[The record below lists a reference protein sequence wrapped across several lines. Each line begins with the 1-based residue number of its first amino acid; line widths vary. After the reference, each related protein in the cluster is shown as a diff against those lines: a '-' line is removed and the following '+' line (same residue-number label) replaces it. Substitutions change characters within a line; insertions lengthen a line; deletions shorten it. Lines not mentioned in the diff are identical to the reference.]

1 MEFSAQQIAAL
12 LSGTVEGDPEIK
24 VSQLSKIE
32 EGKPGSLSFLANP
45 LYTQYIYT
53 TAASIVIVSDKF
65 VAEKEITSTLIRVA
79 DPYASF
85 ATLLDLYNKF
95 RNDKKGVSKLAHISD
110 NAVVGEDI
118 YVGEFTVIGDHVK
131 MGNNVKIY
139 PQAYIGDNTVIGDN
153 TTIYAGVKIYSDT
166 VIGNNCTIHSGTVI
180 GADGFGFAPQ
190 QGDAFKKVAQIGNVV
205 IEDWVEI
212 GANTCIDRATLGST
226 VIKRGVKLDNLI
238 QVAHNVEIGS
248 NTVIA
253 AQTGISGSTHIGANC
268 MFGGQVGIAG
278 HLKIAD
284 EVKMAAQSG
293 VASSVKTKG
302 TVIMGAPA
310 FDAHTYQRAYV
321 VFKQLPEL
329 EKRLRELER
338 ASNTK

>member
-32 EGKPGSLSFLANP
+32 EGKPGTLSFLANP

-65 VAEKEITSTLIRVA
+65 IAEKEIASTLIRVA

-85 ATLLDLYNKF
+85 ATLLDLYNKL

-110 NAVVGEDI
+110 TAVVGEDI
-118 YVGEFTVIGDHVK
+118 YVGEFSVIGDYVK
-131 MGNNVKIY
+131 LGNNVKIY
-139 PQAYIGDNTVIGDN
+139 PQAYIGDNTIIGDN

-166 VIGNNCTIHSGTVI
+166 VIGNNCTVHSGTVI

-190 QGDAFKKVAQIGNVV
+190 QGDTFKKVAQIGNVV

-238 QVAHNVEIGS
+238 QVAHNVEIGN

-302 TVIMGAPA
+302 AVIMGAPA
-310 FDAHTYQRAYV
+310 IDAHAYQRAYV

-338 ASNTK
+338 ATFTK

>member
-139 PQAYIGDNTVIGDN
+139 PQAYIGDNTIIGDN